1 MCPMLPLRQRLLAP
15 AVAACICL
23 TAAASS
29 AEVTVKSVPCMNLP
43 NCLSLSNGHAEVIVT
58 TDVGPRVIAY
68 RLKDGRNV
76 LAEMPGKVGADQ
88 WQPWGGHR
96 LWLAPEARDFS
107 YGLDN
112 SPIRHEMKG
121 ANTVVLDRGVEKE
134 TGIAKLMEVTLDPDS
149 SKVTIVHR
157 LTNHRD
163 APVDVAPWG
172 ITIVRTGGT
181 TILPNEP
188 YVPHEKALQPV
199 RPIAIWTYT
208 NLADPRWTLGRKFI
222 RLRTDAKNKEP
233 QKIGIG
239 NRQGW
244 AAYSVDEDLF
254 IKRVAPFQ
262 DGKRYA
268 DYGTTYQTYTSASF
282 MEVESLG
289 ELVTLKP
296 GASTEHVETWW
307 LFSGAAVS
315 GDDDAVEKALAPYL
329 ERAK

>member
-1 MCPMLPLRQRLLAP
+1 MLPLRQRLFAP
-15 AVAACICL
+15 AVVACVCL
-23 TAAASS
+23 TAASS
-29 AEVTVKSVPCMNLP
+29 AAEVTVKPVSYMNLP
-43 NCLSLSNGHAEVIVT
+43 NCLSLSNGRVEVIVT
-58 TDVGPRVIAY
+58 TDIGPRVIAY
-68 RLKDGRNV
+68 RLVDGGRNV
-76 LAEMPGKVGADQ
+76 LAEMPGKVGAAE

-96 LWLAPEARDFS
+96 LWLAPESRELS

-121 ANTVVLDRGVEKE
+121 PNTVVLDRGVEQE
-134 TGIAKLMEVTLDPDS
+134 TGIAKLMEVTLDTDS

-157 LTNHRD
+157 VTNRRD

-188 YVPHEKALQPV
+188 YVPHDQALQPV
-199 RPIAIWTYT
+199 RPIAVWTYT
-208 NLADPRWTLGRKFI
+208 NLADPRWTLGPKFI
-222 RLRTDAKNKEP
+222 RLRTDATNKEP

-244 AAYSVDEDLF
+244 AAYSVDADLF

-262 DGKRYA
+262 DGKRYP
-268 DYGTTYQTYTSASF
+268 DYGTTYQTYTSGSF

-289 ELVTLKP
+289 ELVTLQP

-307 LFSGAAVS
+307 LFSGAAVD
-315 GDDDAVEKALAPYL
+315 GDDEGVARALAPYL
-329 ERAK
+329 EQAR